1 MREKIRQ
8 KKKLSPI
15 VMMLFLIVFVSI
27 LSLIGQTFNI
37 ESSITSITNGELE
50 KSMVVIKSIFSK
62 EGIIYLLSN
71 LTTNFSLLNQLIL
84 IIISLATLGIFKSSG
99 LFKQIFRPL
108 KRMSDNKLTFITI
121 FICIISSIISDYS
134 YIILIPLIASLY
146 QYLNKNPILGVV
158 ISFIGITLGYATGI
172 IFSFDDYSLGVLTQM
187 AASIDV
193 DPDYKYKLSSNLYI
207 MLVTCFIMTTILTI
221 LSQKYLNK
229 EINALEIYHDESQTS
244 KKALMVSLISLVI
257 MSIMIIIGILPNG
270 VLLDNTQDVYI
281 AKLFSA
287 NSPFNLSFM
296 YILLFIISVMSLI
309 YGFISKNFKDNQDYS
324 FGFTKE
330 FDNVGYLFILMF
342 LLSLLSS
349 IMNWTNISTVLVTKL
364 LYLIE
369 VLNFT
374 GAPLIVLTFVI
385 IIIMTIFMPNSLEK
399 WTLISPT
406 LIPLFMKGNI
416 SPDFAQFLFR
426 VSDSIGKSLTPLY
439 IFFMVAVG
447 FIQKYNN
454 NSKKISLFDITK
466 KVFPILLTTL
476 VIWLLILIIW
486 YISGLPLGIG
496 TYAAM

>member
-121 FICIISSIISDYS
+121 FIS
-134 YIILIPLIASLY
+134 LIASLY